1 MEVWY
6 SLSVPVSVLV
16 LGAALAPME
25 GVEQV
30 TASEPAAALALLSA
44 RPFDAVL
51 TRHAGPP
58 FGLDFLRACLRTR
71 PDARRLLLASYQ
83 DLPGLALA
91 RARGLVSRVVPLE
104 AGPEKL
110 ARTLRSA
117 LSDHDDLSVSRSV
130 AQGAAWEAAEE
141 LVRYSAARLAQ
152 VPGVIVRPLAPDP
165 HALQLQFVLRGSKRI
180 EALRDDLVRRWLLPL
195 KARGAKAG
203 REQRSHPVAARLGG
217 LSSEAEVWAREVP
230 GAGAFVYVA
239 LLPWKSEPRHT
250 AVLGLCTDRYE
261 PGQWQ
266 LLADAHRQAL
276 AELSEF
282 ALPEAPSE
290 RDQERGA
297 AMPEYDW
304 IVTPG
309 YVGLDRRRTPT
320 SLFNRFLFHGR
331 RRHVPARLGA
341 ITDSF
346 TDRPRRRV
354 WSWFAA
360 YAVLS
365 TLDTALTFVCVRRG
379 LVREAN
385 PLLRPLV
392 LHHPAAF
399 LVVKN
404 ALALLAFLL
413 VARFE
418 RFRLGPWLL
427 GAAVLG
433 FAALDLYWAALL
445 TSR

>member
-1 MEVWY
+1 MP
-6 SLSVPVSVLV
+6 LD
-16 LGAALAPME
+16 

-30 TASEPAAALALLSA
+30 TADAPSAALALLSA
-44 RPFDAVL
+44 RPFDAVFA
-51 TRHAGPP
+51 RHGAPP
-58 FGLDFLRACLRTR
+58 AGLDFLRACLRTR
-71 PDARRLLLASYQ
+71 PDARRLLLAAYQ
-83 DLPGLALA
+83 DLPELALA
-91 RARGLVSRVVPLE
+91 RARGLVSRVVPLD

-110 ARTLRSA
+110 ARTLQGA
-117 LSDHDDLSVSRSV
+117 LADQDDQSVSRSV

-141 LVRYSAARLAQ
+141 LLRYSAVRLSQ

-165 HALQLQFVLRGSKRI
+165 HALQLQFVLRGQKRI

-203 REQRSHPVAARLGG
+203 RVQRAHPVAARLGG
-217 LSSEAEVWAREVP
+217 LSRESEVWVREVP
-230 GAGAFVYVA
+230 GAGASVYIA
-239 LLPWKSEPRHT
+239 LLPWQREPRHT
-250 AVLGLCTDRYE
+250 AVLGLCVDRYQ

-297 AMPEYDW
+297 VAPEYDW
-304 IVTPG
+304 IVAPG

-320 SLFNRFLFHGR
+320 SLFNRFLFQGR
-331 RRHVPARLGA
+331 RRHVPERLGA
-341 ITDSF
+341 VTDSF

-354 WSWFAA
+354 WRWFAT

-365 TLDTALTFVCVRRG
+365 AIDTALTYVCVRRG

-399 LVVKN
+399 LLVKN
-404 ALALLAFLL
+404 ALALLAFFL

-418 RFRLGPWLL
+418 RFRVGPFLL

-433 FAALDLYWAALL
+433 FGALDLYWAALL
-445 TSR
+445 LS

>member
-1 MEVWY
+1 MHF
-6 SLSVPVSVLV
+6 
-16 LGAALAPME
+16 GC
-25 GVEQV
+25 VE
-30 TASEPAAALALLSA
+30 S
-44 RPFDAVL
+44 D
-51 TRHAGPP
+51 
-58 FGLDFLRACLRTR
+58 
-71 PDARRLLLASYQ
+71 RRLLFASYQ
-83 DLPGLALA
+83 DLPELTLA
-91 RARGLVSRVVPLE
+91 RARGLVSRVVPLD
-104 AGPEKL
+104 AAPDKL
-110 ARTLRSA
+110 AHALRSA
-117 LSDHDDLSVSRSV
+117 LSDHDEQSVSRSV

-141 LVRYSAARLAQ
+141 LVRYSALRLSQ

-165 HALQLQFVLRGSKRI
+165 HALQLQFVLRGHKRI

-195 KARGAKAG
+195 KARGAKAD
-203 REQRSHPVAARLGG
+203 RRQRAHPVAERLGG
-217 LSSEAEVWAREVP
+217 LSRGAEVWAREVP
-230 GAGAFVYVA
+230 GAGASVYVA
-239 LLPWKSEPRHT
+239 LLPWKREPRHT
-250 AVLGLCTDRYE
+250 AVLGLCAGRYQ
-261 PGQWQ
+261 PGHWQ
-266 LLADAHRQAL
+266 LLADAHKQAL
-276 AELSEF
+276 AGLCEF

-297 AMPEYDW
+297 AVPEYDW

-309 YVGLDRRRTPT
+309 YVGLDRRQTPT

-331 RRHVPARLGA
+331 RRHVPARLDG

-354 WSWFAA
+354 FRWFAV
-360 YAVLS
+360 YAALS
-365 TLDTALTFVCVRRG
+365 AIDTALTFLCVRRG

-399 LVVKN
+399 LAVKN
-404 ALALLAFLL
+404 GLALLAFLL

-433 FAALDLYWAALL
+433 FGVLDLYWASLL
-445 TSR
+445 LWR